1 MKILG
6 IDYGRSKVGV
16 AIADGPLAEP
26 LQVIRYKDLTI
37 LISQIKKIIEK
48 EKVEKVVVG
57 ISEGEIAE
65 ESKKFANEI
74 GAETSDETL
83 STLDAQALSRE
94 AGISQKKR
102 HEMEDAYAACI
113 MLQNYLDN
121 SP

>member
-48 EKVEKVVVG
+48 EKVKKVVVG
-57 ISEGEIAE
+57 ISEGEMAE

>member
-83 STLDAQALSRE
+83 STSDAQALSRE